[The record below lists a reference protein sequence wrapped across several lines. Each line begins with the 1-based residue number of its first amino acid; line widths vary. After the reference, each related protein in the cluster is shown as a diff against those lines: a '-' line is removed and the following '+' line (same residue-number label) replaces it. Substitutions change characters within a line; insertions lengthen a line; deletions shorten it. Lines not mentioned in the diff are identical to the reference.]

1 MNEPMGGIMRKYLK
15 EKQYIEIWGDVVES
29 RHLLISMII
38 TTITTFSLFSFAPKG
53 DRPMGLL
60 LGLSGAVL
68 GFLISVFLI
77 KPKRN
82 LIVEDK

>member
-1 MNEPMGGIMRKYLK
+1 MRKFLK
-15 EKQYIEIWGDVVES
+15 ERQYIEIWGDVVES

-38 TTITTFSLFSFAPKG
+38 TTVTTFSLFSFAPKG

-60 LGLSGAVL
+60 LGLTGAVI
-68 GFLISVFLI
+68 GFLVSVFLI
-77 KPKRN
+77 KPKRH

>member
-1 MNEPMGGIMRKYLK
+1 MRKFLK
-15 EKQYIEIWGDVVES
+15 EKQFIEIWGDVVES

-38 TTITTFSLFSFAPKG
+38 TTVTTFFLFSFAPKG

-60 LGLSGAVL
+60 LGLTGAVI
-68 GFLISVFLI
+68 GFLISVLLI
-77 KPKRN
+77 KPKRH

>member
-1 MNEPMGGIMRKYLK
+1 MRKFLK
-15 EKQYIEIWGDVVES
+15 EKQFIEIWGDVVES

-38 TTITTFSLFSFAPKG
+38 TTVTTFSLFSFAPKG
-53 DRPMGLL
+53 DRPMGIL
-60 LGLSGAVL
+60 LGLTGAVI

-77 KPKRN
+77 KPKRH

>member
-1 MNEPMGGIMRKYLK
+1 MKKFLK
-15 EKQYIEIWGDVVES
+15 EDKYIEIWGDVVES
-29 RHLLISMII
+29 RHLLLSMII

-60 LGLSGAVL
+60 LGLAGAVL
-68 GFLISVFLI
+68 GFSISVFFI

>member
-1 MNEPMGGIMRKYLK
+1 MRKFLK
-15 EKQYIEIWGDVVES
+15 EKQFIEIWGDVVES

-38 TTITTFSLFSFAPKG
+38 TTVTTFSLFSFAPKG

-60 LGLSGAVL
+60 LGLTGAVI
-68 GFLISVFLI
+68 GFLISVLLI
-77 KPKRN
+77 KPKRH

>member
-1 MNEPMGGIMRKYLK
+1 
-15 EKQYIEIWGDVVES
+15 
-29 RHLLISMII
+29 MII

-60 LGLSGAVL
+60 LGLTGAVI

-77 KPKRN
+77 NPKRH
-82 LIVEDK
+82 LITEDK

>member
-1 MNEPMGGIMRKYLK
+1 MRKFLK

-29 RHLLISMII
+29 RHLLFSMVI

-60 LGLSGAVL
+60 LGLAGAVL
-68 GFLISVFLI
+68 GFSISVFLI

-82 LIVEDK
+82 LIVEEK

>member
-1 MNEPMGGIMRKYLK
+1 MRKYLK
-15 EKQYIEIWGDVVES
+15 EKQFIEIWGDVVES

-53 DRPMGLL
+53 DRPLGLL
-60 LGLSGAVL
+60 LGLTGAVI

-77 KPKRN
+77 KPKRH

>member
-1 MNEPMGGIMRKYLK
+1 MRKFLK

-29 RHLLISMII
+29 RHLLFSMVI

-60 LGLSGAVL
+60 LGLAGAVL
-68 GFLISVFLI
+68 GFSISVLLI

-82 LIVEDK
+82 LIVEDE

>member
-1 MNEPMGGIMRKYLK
+1 MRKFLK
-15 EKQYIEIWGDVVES
+15 EKQFIEIWGDVVES

-38 TTITTFSLFSFAPKG
+38 TTFTTFLLFSFAPKG

-60 LGLSGAVL
+60 LGLTGAVI
-68 GFLISVFLI
+68 GFLISILLI
-77 KPKRN
+77 RPKRH

>member
-1 MNEPMGGIMRKYLK
+1 MRKFLK
-15 EKQYIEIWGDVVES
+15 EKQFIEIWGDVVES

-38 TTITTFSLFSFAPKG
+38 TTVTTFSLFSFAPKG

-60 LGLSGAVL
+60 LGLTGAVI

-77 KPKRN
+77 KPKRH

>member
-1 MNEPMGGIMRKYLK
+1 MRKYLK
-15 EKQYIEIWGDVVES
+15 EKQFIEIWGDVVES

-38 TTITTFSLFSFAPKG
+38 TTVTTFSLFSFAPKG

-60 LGLSGAVL
+60 LGLTGAVI

-77 KPKRN
+77 KPKRH

>member
-1 MNEPMGGIMRKYLK
+1 MKKFLK
-15 EKQYIEIWGDVVES
+15 EDKYIEIWGDVVES
-29 RHLLISMII
+29 RHLLLSMII

-60 LGLSGAVL
+60 LGLAGAVL
-68 GFLISVFLI
+68 GFSISVFII